1 MTFVSLIKILQGKDN
16 SESRFLRGANNSSG
30 RGSKS
35 GADRQLSRGASGAH
49 YNASGTLASVF
60 SRIK

>member
-16 SESRFLRGANNSSG
+16 SESRFRGANNSSG